1 MSGRMGERGDTPVLF
16 SENLATAYGR
26 TYYQYKSYAK
36 FEFQLSCKM
45 WTGVTTADNLFQ
57 AFLLFDKHHELQNAA
72 FMQTTTCVDQQGG
85 AMGWG
90 SGPPLW

>member
-1 MSGRMGERGDTPVLF
+1 MINSRLILGMYTSSTYFNEKINDLIKTKKVCTWYMSGRMGERGDTPVLF

-45 WTGVTTADNLFQ
+45 
-57 AFLLFDKHHELQNAA
+57 
-72 FMQTTTCVDQQGG
+72 
-85 AMGWG
+85 
-90 SGPPLW
+90 

>member
-26 TYYQYKSYAK
+26 TYQYKSYAK

-45 WTGVTTADNLFQ
+45 WTGVTTADN
-57 AFLLFDKHHELQNAA
+57 
-72 FMQTTTCVDQQGG
+72 
-85 AMGWG
+85 
-90 SGPPLW
+90 